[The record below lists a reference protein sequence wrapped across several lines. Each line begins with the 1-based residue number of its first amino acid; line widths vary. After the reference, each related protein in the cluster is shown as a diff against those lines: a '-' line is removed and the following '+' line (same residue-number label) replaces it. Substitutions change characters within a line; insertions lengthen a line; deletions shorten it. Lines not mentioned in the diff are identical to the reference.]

1 MYTVEYDMLSEEQTK
16 KYLERIGLSY
26 PLPLV
31 PETLDALIYA
41 HQCTVPF
48 ENIDTRLLHCPISL
62 SSQDLYRKIVE
73 ERHGGFCFELN
84 GLFLLLL
91 RSLGFEAYAC
101 VSRVAAGFY
110 TLRALT
116 HRASIVR
123 LNGKEYLCDVGLGGP
138 MAPFAVEIS
147 PLPQTKKGETYR
159 IADTGDGWK
168 ILLRRETAHT
178 EKPVII
184 FALLPFLA
192 EDFTPLMDALLGRPD
207 NLFSNHLVINLRTPE
222 GYKNFRDD
230 TLVWRTGEERK
241 EIRYAPKDIP
251 DMIQDIFGLDY
262 DTDLLFQNSTV
273 LGSSVKEENTALQS
287 SKAKT

>member
-101 VSRVAAGFY
+101 VSRVAAGFN

-123 LNGKEYLCDVGLGGP
+123 LMEKN
-138 MAPFAVEIS
+138 IS
-147 PLPQTKKGETYR
+147 
-159 IADTGDGWK
+159 A
-168 ILLRRETAHT
+168 
-178 EKPVII
+178 
-184 FALLPFLA
+184 
-192 EDFTPLMDALLGRPD
+192 M
-207 NLFSNHLVINLRTPE
+207 
-222 GYKNFRDD
+222 
-230 TLVWRTGEERK
+230 
-241 EIRYAPKDIP
+241 
-251 DMIQDIFGLDY
+251 
-262 DTDLLFQNSTV
+262 
-273 LGSSVKEENTALQS
+273 
-287 SKAKT
+287 

>member
-1 MYTVEYDMLSEEQTK
+1 M
-16 KYLERIGLSY
+16 
-26 PLPLV
+26 
-31 PETLDALIYA
+31 
-41 HQCTVPF
+41 PF

-101 VSRVAAGFY
+101 VSRVAAGFN

-184 FALLPFLA
+184 FALLPFLRKISL
-192 EDFTPLMDALLGRPD
+192 PLWMPSWEGRTISFP
-207 NLFSNHLVINLRTPE
+207 IT
-222 GYKNFRDD
+222 
-230 TLVWRTGEERK
+230 W
-241 EIRYAPKDIP
+241 
-251 DMIQDIFGLDY
+251 
-262 DTDLLFQNSTV
+262 
-273 LGSSVKEENTALQS
+273 
-287 SKAKT
+287 

>member
-1 MYTVEYDMLSEEQTK
+1 MLW
-16 KYLERIGLSY
+16 R
-26 PLPLV
+26 
-31 PETLDALIYA
+31 
-41 HQCTVPF
+41 
-48 ENIDTRLLHCPISL
+48 
-62 SSQDLYRKIVE
+62 
-73 ERHGGFCFELN
+73 
-84 GLFLLLL
+84 FLLSL
-91 RSLGFEAYAC
+91 R
-101 VSRVAAGFY
+101 
-110 TLRALT
+110 
-116 HRASIVR
+116 
-123 LNGKEYLCDVGLGGP
+123 
-138 MAPFAVEIS
+138 
-147 PLPQTKKGETYR
+147 QKKGETYR

-168 ILLRRETAHT
+168 ILLRRGTAHT